1 MKRKAVIILIIG
13 IGILSYWS
21 GFAVSEVR
29 HSYANRIISVDDIPS
44 RSVALVLG
52 ASVKRG
58 KPNTS
63 LEDRLTVAQELY
75 NAKKVKKLLVSGDNR
90 REDYNEP
97 QVMRQYLIEHG
108 VPESDVIA
116 DYAGRRTYDSCYRA
130 KEIFGQ
136 NSLIVITQEY
146 HLYRALYLCNRLGID
161 AVGIAADR
169 QEYQGMIQRTVR
181 EFGASLLAWINIRG
195 IVEQPVLGEKENV
208 FDY

>member
-1 MKRKAVIILIIG
+1 MKRKAIIILIIG
-13 IGILSYWS
+13 ISVFSYWS

-29 HSYANRIISVDDIPS
+29 HSYANRIVSVDDVDS

-63 LEDRLTVAQELY
+63 LEDRLTIAQELY

-108 VPESDVIA
+108 VPENDVVA

-195 IVEQPVLGEKENV
+195 IVEQPILGEKEKI
-208 FDY
+208 F

>member
-1 MKRKAVIILIIG
+1 MKRKIFTFIAVG
-13 IGILSYWS
+13 VCALSYWS
-21 GFAVSEVR
+21 GFAISEVR
-29 HSYANRIISVDDIPS
+29 HSYANRIVSFDDAPW
-44 RSVALVLG
+44 RNVVLVLG
-52 ASVKRG
+52 ASVKHS

-75 NAKKVKKLLVSGDNR
+75 SAKKVKKLLVSGDNR

-108 VPESDVIA
+108 IPESDIVA

-136 NSLIVITQEY
+136 DSLIVVTQKY

-161 AVGIAADR
+161 AIGIAADK
-169 QEYQGMIQRTVR
+169 QKYHGMIQRTVR
-181 EFGASLLAWINIRG
+181 ELGASLLAWINIRG
-195 IVEQPVLGEKENV
+195 IVSQPILGEKEKV